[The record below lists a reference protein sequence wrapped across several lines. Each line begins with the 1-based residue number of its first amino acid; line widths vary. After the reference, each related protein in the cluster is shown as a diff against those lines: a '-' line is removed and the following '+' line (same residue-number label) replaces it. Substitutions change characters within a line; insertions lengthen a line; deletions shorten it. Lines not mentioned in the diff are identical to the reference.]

1 MLRAAGFFA
10 VCPLYFFVAKEATI
24 TLLII
29 VFEIYLSS
37 PISESSCVKL
47 YFCPLSPAL
56 MDSGIKATIRSW
68 LPQDEID
75 KVDRYIQQSA
85 KTQGLMVRGYLRA
98 LLSNHG
104 QLQPDEWQFEYG
116 DKGKPRLAAAQY
128 ERSGIDFNLSHSGDW
143 LLLAIHQQSVQG
155 QALTVEPT
163 VELGVDIERCRKSTN
178 IHSILNHYFSKPES
192 AALLALPNELQRD
205 RFFDL
210 WALKE
215 SYIKAKGLGLALSLK
230 SFGFD
235 LTTMEQSLLT
245 LKSSQQLQPE
255 LLSCGLTQ
263 QMVFKQGLSLQLFN
277 SKTEEMTHALDAEL
291 VEEAAHWN
299 CVLGHLDK
307 DYRFAISVRG
317 LNHQDK
323 PVEYDAEVVT
333 ISVAVQSTS

>member
-1 MLRAAGFFA
+1 M
-10 VCPLYFFVAKEATI
+10 PLCFFVAKEATI

-29 VFEIYLSS
+29 VFEISLSS

-56 MDSGIKATIRSW
+56 MDSDIKATIRSW

-104 QLQPDEWQFEYG
+104 QFQPDEWQFEYG
-116 DKGKPRLAAAQY
+116 DKGKPRLTAAQY

-143 LLLAIHQQSVQG
+143 LLLAIHQQPLLNKAPS
-155 QALTVEPT
+155 TVEPT
-163 VELGVDIERCRKSTN
+163 IELGVDIERCRKSTN
-178 IHSILNHYFSKPES
+178 IHSILNHYFSKPET
-192 AALLALPNELQRD
+192 AALLALPSELQRD

-245 LKSSQQLQPE
+245 LKSSEQLQPE
-255 LLSCGLTQ
+255 LLSCGLMQ
-263 QMVFKQGLSLQLFN
+263 QMVFKQGVSLQLFDKVETVDVKSDVTN
-277 SKTEEMTHALDAEL
+277 DVTTELL
-291 VEEAAHWN
+291 VVEAAHWD

-307 DYRFAISVRG
+307 DYRFTISVRG
-317 LNHQDK
+317 LSYQDK
-323 PVEYDAEVVT
+323 SVEYDAEVV
-333 ISVAVQSTS
+333 IINAVVQSTS